1 MDVVIVNYNTRDQLA
16 RCITAALTD
25 GPSRLLVVDNASTDG
40 SADMVRSRF
49 PQVELVSNA
58 ANVGYGAAANAGIAA
73 CESAHVLLLNSD
85 VVISPGTLQ
94 ALATYLDT
102 QPKVS
107 VVGPRLVGP
116 DGRLQVSCFPF
127 WLPFPLNALAVDSIA
142 GQLLARAPGVHQRF
156 VPHGWQSR
164 AACVPWVVGAAIG
177 LRRMAFRTAGGFD
190 SAFFMY
196 FEEVDLCLRLAA
208 LGWEVHFAPVT
219 TVVHVGGLSTRQR
232 PTEMAAQYLAST
244 LLFYRRHSSGPKVAL
259 LTLVVA
265 SIGLVNWLADN
276 ARLVHTREAAQRRR
290 VRENA
295 AIWGRLLRSLRHQQ
309 GLAEWRA

>member
-1 MDVVIVNYNTRDQLA
+1 
-16 RCITAALTD
+16 
-25 GPSRLLVVDNASTDG
+25 
-40 SADMVRSRF
+40 
-49 PQVELVSNA
+49 
-58 ANVGYGAAANAGIAA
+58 
-73 CESAHVLLLNSD
+73 
-85 VVISPGTLQ
+85 
-94 ALATYLDT
+94 
-102 QPKVS
+102 
-107 VVGPRLVGP
+107 
-116 DGRLQVSCFPF
+116 
-127 WLPFPLNALAVDSIA
+127 
-142 GQLLARAPGVHQRF
+142 
-156 VPHGWQSR
+156 
-164 AACVPWVVGAAIG
+164 
-177 LRRMAFRTAGGFD
+177 
-190 SAFFMY
+190 MY

-276 ARLVHTREAAQRRR
+276 ARLVQTREAAQRRR